1 MTPLDDGGGQL
12 YTDWVAGWVGWGGEL
27 APLPPS
33 LSLSL
38 SQPQPPR
45 VTCVCLLLQQHQQ
58 QQQQRQ
64 CHRLTARLD
73 RRDSAVCKSK
83 DQQSAACLQ
92 TSTTG
97 QDMHSD
103 SATHVHPI
111 RRKFACCHTLLYIGN
126 LSSFHVN
133 YTSSFVIH
141 LNPRLSLLGRLI
153 TSTKDVIFLP

>member
-1 MTPLDDGGGQL
+1 MGGLGRGVGAAAAVSL
-12 YTDWVAGWVGWGGEL
+12 Y
-27 APLPPS
+27 

-111 RRKFACCHTLLYIGN
+111 GRKFACCRILHWQ
-126 LSSFHVN
+126 
-133 YTSSFVIH
+133 FVIVSH
-141 LNPRLSLLGRLI
+141 ELHPRLSFI
-153 TSTKDVIFLP
+153 